1 MTTTLRGLVF
11 SKYPSI
17 SAFADAIKWSRGK
30 ASRIVNGTQ
39 QPTKGDMEA
48 LISLLEIPQQSV
60 APVFFGTM
68 FTT

>member
-17 SAFADAIKWSRGK
+17 SAFADDIKWSRGK

-39 QPTKGDMEA
+39 QPTKSDMET
-48 LISLLEIPQQSV
+48 LIVLLDIPQESV
-60 APVFFGTM
+60 APVFFGAM
-68 FTT
+68 FTM